1 MVDACVS
8 VAIQAGSGVMDTGIP
23 VAADSSI
30 ASVTTAVLTALSK
43 VHAGGLP
50 SRMASVTSWKSG
62 VCQFGLS
69 EAS

>member
-1 MVDACVS
+1 
-8 VAIQAGSGVMDTGIP
+8 MDTGIP